1 MQRIEFSATG
11 PPPKVDPHE
20 ALESGNILYFPH
32 EGSGLSE
39 QDRRFLLSI
48 RQANGALH
56 KNIAYRPLENRLS
69 GHEQPGSGSAQSLQ
83 AALRNYS
90 EWAIQFAGKVLPRYQ
105 PHWRLDYASF
115 RPQEEEG
122 RDLPWKKRN
131 DLLHVDAFP
140 SRPTKGDMILRVFT
154 NLNSEQN
161 RVWLTSDPFAELA
174 RKYALAAGLSEIAA
188 QSDSGMDQLRRGS
201 IRTLRSLGLPLAD
214 RSAYDRFML
223 GFHDYLKGNAEY
235 QRDCPKYRFEF
246 PPNTTWMVFTDVVP
260 HAVLSGRF
268 AIEQTFI
275 IARSSLANPSHA
287 PASILEALSGKA
299 LTN

>member
-1 MQRIEFSATG
+1 MNLVEFG
-11 PPPKVDPHE
+11 DGDPHA
-20 ALESGNILYFPH
+20 ALESGNILYFPN
-32 EGSGLSE
+32 EPSGLTE
-39 QDRRFLLSI
+39 QQRHFLLSI

-56 KNIAYRPLENRLS
+56 KNIAYRPLEDRLS
-69 GHEQPGSGSAQSLQ
+69 GHEQPGTASAESLQ
-83 AALRNYS
+83 AALRSYS
-90 EWAIQFAGKVLPRYQ
+90 EWATKFTGKILPRYQ
-105 PHWRLDYASF
+105 QHWRLDYASF

-154 NLNSEQN
+154 NLNNEQK
-161 RVWLTSDPFAELA
+161 RVWLTSDPFASLA
-174 RKYALAAGLSEIAA
+174 PKYATAAGLCNIAG
-188 QSDSGMDQLRRGS
+188 QSDSSIGQMRRGF
-201 IRTLRSLGLPLAD
+201 IRALRSVGLPLAD

-275 IARSSLANPSHA
+275 IARSSLANPRHA
-287 PASILEALSGKA
+287 PASILESLSGKP

>member
-1 MQRIEFSATG
+1 MQLIEFSASGTRAE
-11 PPPKVDPHE
+11 VDPHE
-20 ALESGNILYFPH
+20 ALESGNILYFPN

-56 KNIAYRPLENRLS
+56 KNIAYRPLEDRLS
-69 GHEQPGSGSAQSLQ
+69 GHEQPGSSSAQALQ
-83 AALRNYS
+83 AALRSYS
-90 EWAIQFAGKVLPRYQ
+90 QWAIQFTGKILPRYAK
-105 PHWRLDYASF
+105 HWRLDYASF

-154 NLNSEQN
+154 NLNSEQK

-174 RKYALAAGLSEIAA
+174 PKYALAAGLREIAL
-188 QSDSGMDQLRRGS
+188 QSDSGMDQVRRGS
-201 IRTLRSLGLPLAD
+201 IRALRSLGLPLAD

-223 GFHDYLKGNAEY
+223 GFHDYLKGNADY

-275 IARSSLANPSHA
+275 IARSSLANPSQA
-287 PASILEALSGKA
+287 PASILETLSGKA

>member
-1 MQRIEFSATG
+1 MKLIEYSDSGFHS
-11 PPPKVDPHE
+11 VDPHE
-20 ALESGNILYFPH
+20 ALESGDILYFPN
-32 EGSGLSE
+32 EASGLNDK
-39 QDRRFLLSI
+39 QRQFLLSI

-56 KNIAYRPLENRLS
+56 KNIAYRPLEDRLS
-69 GHEQPGSGSAQSLQ
+69 GHEQPGTAAAESLQ
-83 AALRNYS
+83 AALRSYS
-90 EWAIQFAGKVLPRYQ
+90 QWAIRFTGNILPRYQ
-105 PHWRLDYASF
+105 KHWRLDYASF

-154 NLNSEQN
+154 NLNNEQK

-174 RKYALAAGLSEIAA
+174 PKYATQAGLGNIAA
-188 QSDSGMDQLRRGS
+188 QSDSGMDQVRRGS
-201 IRTLRSLGLPLAD
+201 VRALRSLGLPLVD

-275 IARSSLANPSHA
+275 VARSSLVNPRHA
-287 PASILEALSGKA
+287 PASILESLSGKS

>member
-1 MQRIEFSATG
+1 MNLVEFG
-11 PPPKVDPHE
+11 DGDPHE
-20 ALESGNILYFPH
+20 ALECGNILYFPD
-32 EGSGLSE
+32 EAGGLNE
-39 QDRRFLLSI
+39 QQRHFLRSI

-56 KNIAYRPLENRLS
+56 KNIAYRPLEGRLS
-69 GHEQPGSGSAQSLQ
+69 GHEQPGTASAESLQ
-83 AALRNYS
+83 AALRSYS
-90 EWAIQFAGKVLPRYQ
+90 DWAIRFTGTILPRYQ
-105 PHWRLDYASF
+105 KHWRLDYASF

-140 SRPTKGDMILRVFT
+140 SRPTNGDMILRVFT
-154 NLNSEQN
+154 NLNNEQK
-161 RVWLTSDPFAELA
+161 RVWLTSDPFAKLA
-174 RKYALAAGLSEIAA
+174 PKYATAAGLGNIAG
-188 QSDSGMDQLRRGS
+188 QSNSGMGQMRRGS
-201 IRTLRSLGLPLAD
+201 LRTLRRALRSLGLPLAD

-275 IARSSLANPSHA
+275 IARSSLANPRHA
-287 PASILEALSGKA
+287 PASILESLSGKP

>member
-1 MQRIEFSATG
+1 MDLIEFG
-11 PPPKVDPHE
+11 EREPHE
-20 ALESGNILYFPH
+20 ALESGNILYFPN
-32 EGSGLSE
+32 EPSGLNE
-39 QDRRFLLSI
+39 EERHFLLSI

-56 KNIAYRPLENRLS
+56 KNIAYRPLEDRLS
-69 GHEQPGSGSAQSLQ
+69 GHEQPGTAGAEKLQ
-83 AALRNYS
+83 AALRSYS
-90 EWAIQFAGKVLPRYQ
+90 EWAIRFTGKILPRYQ
-105 PHWRLDYASF
+105 KHWRLDYASF

-154 NLNSEQN
+154 NLNKDQK
-161 RVWLTSDPFAELA
+161 RVWLTSDPFAQLA
-174 RKYALAAGLSEIAA
+174 AKYATAAGLADIAA
-188 QSDSGMDQLRRGS
+188 QSDSGMGQVRRGS
-201 IRTLRSLGLPLAD
+201 VRALRSLGLPLAD

-223 GFHDYLKGNAEY
+223 GFHDYLKGSAEY

-275 IARSSLANPSHA
+275 IARSSLANPRHA
-287 PASILEALSGKA
+287 PVSILESLSGKP